1 MIAYF
6 ANERFLGSQSKTLL
20 ALPSYHFFCPSCG
33 VVWARI
39 ICEPG
44 DYHRIE
50 QGWCRN
56 CARANKHGIFD
67 GVIDVYYFP
76 EYLRDAPKEVLI
88 HNFMQLY
95 DNRLRLDAAGVKVEA
110 SVRYW
115 PDYSELLGRL
125 EDTA

>member
-6 ANERFLGSQSKTLL
+6 ADEQFLGSYLGDGLL
-20 ALPSYHFFCPSCG
+20 LPSYHFFCPSCG
-33 VVWARI
+33 SVWARI

-50 QGWCRN
+50 EVWCRN
-56 CARANKHGIFD
+56 CARDNKHGIWD

-76 EYLRDAPKEVLI
+76 EYLDVAPKEVLVY
-88 HNFMQLY
+88 NFLQLY
-95 DNRLRLDAAGVKVEA
+95 LNRLRLDAAGVKVQS

-125 EDTA
+125 EDTT

>member
-6 ANERFLGSQSKTLL
+6 ANEQFLGSAKADSP
-20 ALPSYHFFCPSCG
+20 LPSYHFFCPSCG
-33 VVWARI
+33 VTWARI

-50 QGWCRN
+50 ETWCGK
-56 CARANKHGIFD
+56 CARTNEHGIWD
-67 GVIDVYYFP
+67 GVMDVYYFP
-76 EYLRDAPKEVLI
+76 EYLHDAPKDVLI

-125 EDTA
+125 EDTT

>member
-6 ANERFLGSQSKTLL
+6 AHDKFLGSQDKTAE

-33 VVWARI
+33 VTWARF

-44 DYHRIE
+44 IYHRVE
-50 QGWCRN
+50 LSWCNR
-56 CARANKHGIFD
+56 CARSNKHGIWD
-67 GVIDVYYFP
+67 GVLDVYYFP
-76 EYLRDAPKEVLI
+76 EYLNDAPKSVLI
-88 HNFMQLY
+88 HNFMQIY